1 MVPTPDKSRE
11 HWYLWLGLVELLGC
25 LVVVGWQE
33 TRNNTTDGPM
43 ATTIAI
49 AEGMEPLI
57 VVLAVATVIL
67 VEGPVVLAE
76 RYLKRRFTEG
86 KAEGKAEGMAEERAA
101 IFRVI
106 ESHPGKVFTT
116 EELARLLDEEKRE
129 QP

>member
-1 MVPTPDKSRE
+1 MPTPDKSRE

-25 LVVVGWQE
+25 LIVVGWQE
-33 TRNNTTDGPM
+33 IRNNTTDGPL

-86 KAEGKAEGMAEERAA
+86 KAEGKAEERAA

-106 ESHPGKVFTT
+106 ESHPGKVLTT
-116 EELARLLDEEKRE
+116 EELVRLLDEEKRK
-129 QP
+129 QS